1 MSTPRQVTLMGR
13 EFRIR
18 TDDDVEHVQAVADY
32 VNAKIDELSAG
43 NANAASQHLLLMTS
57 LSLADELFKIKAQH
71 EALTARI
78 RASSQTLLSRLGA

>member
-13 EFRIR
+13 EFRIK
-18 TDDDVEHVQAVADY
+18 TDEDANHVQAVADY

-57 LSLADELFKIKAQH
+57 LSLADELFKIREEHAR
-71 EALTARI
+71 LTAKI